1 MAASFADDLQNQIA
15 AKYEEVERLGAK
27 LDATLDDAQRAETL
41 VGEAEALSKKL
52 YDYQEAQE
60 RIRSAREAAERR
72 QSEIAKPVRKLPF
85 TTGATTWRPVTDGAK
100 SIDFDAPVSGLS
112 EAPRFCDTVTAQ
124 ADTEKKSFN
133 LENTLHVRRQIVEC
147 GDSEIDKMA
156 PTGGFK
162 SLGHFAWCL
171 VRRGR
176 RNDGDAHANQML
188 KNWKELQV
196 KAPSGM
202 FEESDPD
209 GGDLIPREFSNQ
221 VYERMVA
228 MNQILPYLEGLPLT
242 GNSLTIP
249 ALKEDSRQD
258 GYRHGGVLGY
268 WEGEADQYSRVRP
281 QFRQINLKL
290 HKLTVLTYVTE
301 ELLLDSAVALE
312 TYLGR
317 LVPKEINFKI
327 NDALINGKG
336 AGMPMGFLNAQS
348 KLTVSARSGQG
359 AGTFTYGNVLDMWSR
374 AIAGQREGAVWLYG
388 QDVEPAIYGM
398 YQATG
403 TAAGVA
409 VFTPNEPV
417 QFKLMGRP
425 ALVMEQCQVL
435 GTEGDVILF
444 CPEGYATII
453 KGGLQSFMS
462 MHLRFDYDEFAYK
475 WRFRMDGQPYDD
487 VALTAFKGSN
497 TYSSIVTLNSTR
509 S

>member
-1 MAASFADDLQNQIA
+1 MPGLADELQAQIA
-15 AKYEEVERLGAK
+15 SKHEEAERLSCK
-27 LDATLDDAQRAETL
+27 LDATVEDAERIDKLVEEANTLSVKLHEYNET
-41 VGEAEALSKKL
+41 
-52 YDYQEAQE
+52 QE
-60 RIRSAREAAERR
+60 RIRQARQRLEQDRVKMA
-72 QSEIAKPVRKLPF
+72 QPVRKLPF
-85 TTGATTWRPVTDGAK
+85 ASGPSTSRFDGASEGK
-100 SIDFDAPVSGLS
+100 KFDIDVPNSYLPESSRFVLSTVAPSD
-112 EAPRFCDTVTAQ
+112 P
-124 ADTEKKSFN
+124 EKKSFN
-133 LENTLHVRRQIVEC
+133 LENALRVPRQIIEC

-162 SLGHFAWCL
+162 SAGHFIWCL
-171 VRRGR
+171 ARQGRRG
-176 RNDGDAHANQML
+176 DGDPHANGML
-188 KNWKELQV
+188 KNWRALQI

-221 VYERMVA
+221 IYERMVQ

-268 WEGEADQYSRVRP
+268 WEGEADQYPRTRP

-312 TYLGR
+312 SYVGR

-336 AGMPMGFLNAQS
+336 TGMPLGMLNAGS
-348 KLTVSARSGQG
+348 KLTASARSGQG
-359 AGTFTYGNVLDMWSR
+359 ASTFVYGNVLDMWSR
-374 AIAGQREGAVWLYG
+374 AIAGQRDTAIWLYG
-388 QDVEPAIYGM
+388 QDTEPALYGM

-409 VFTPNEPV
+409 VFTPNEAV

-425 ALVMEQCQVL
+425 ALVMEQCSAL

-444 CPEGYATII
+444 CPAGYASII

-462 MHLRFDYDEFAYK
+462 MHLRFDYDEFCYK
-475 WRFRMDGQPYDD
+475 WRFRMDAQPYDLNP
-487 VALTAFKGSN
+487 LTAYNGTTK
-497 TYSSIVTLNSTR
+497 YSSVVTLNSTR
-509 S
+509 T